1 MFEPIFVAKAG
12 TPQYDERFIGY
23 GMTRNTQVTSME
35 QHVSNIVLIV
45 EGATEKVTKFIMP
58 LKSIYN
64 NNFNLKKQKM

>member
-35 QHVSNIVLIV
+35 QHFSNIVLIV
-45 EGATEKVTKFIMP
+45 EGAAEKVSKLI
-58 LKSIYN
+58 
-64 NNFNLKKQKM
+64 